1 MTGRERAGDREPE
14 HTPPMAE
21 ARGVGAATGTPVGSA
36 RPRPD
41 DAVTGGAVPDEA
53 APHGAGPHD
62 AVSPHRIPPRGWWR
76 VVRRAVRHSF
86 DERLMA
92 LSAAVA
98 FFAILSIAPVLVT
111 ALSIYGAVTTPA
123 EALEQLSAVAGML
136 PTDLEPLVAEQLTT
150 ITAASGQV
158 LTWRGLAGLA
168 AALWTAT
175 TAATYLVDALTLAY
189 HEEETRSFLRRSGLG
204 LVLVLGGAVLLGAV
218 ITVAGLVSEALDG
231 APGPVRAVAPL
242 AVWLG
247 MALLMATVLAVLY
260 RCAPDRKDARW
271 RWISG
276 GAVLTTVLWLATS
289 AALFAYVQSL
299 GNYQATYGSLAGVAI
314 SMAWL
319 WLSVFLV
326 VLGAVVNAE
335 AERQTSR
342 DSTVGP
348 ERPLGERGAVVADSA
363 PPYPEER

>member
-1 MTGRERAGDREPE
+1 MAEVRGLGSVTGR
-14 HTPPMAE
+14 
-21 ARGVGAATGTPVGSA
+21 
-36 RPRPD
+36 PRRSDVAPD
-41 DAVTGGAVPDEA
+41 
-53 APHGAGPHD
+53 D
-62 AVSPHRIPPRGWWR
+62 AVSPHRISPRGWWR
-76 VVRRAVRHSF
+76 VVRRSVVHAL

-92 LSAAVA
+92 LCAAVA

-136 PTDLEPLVAEQLTT
+136 PEDLRPLVADQLTT

-189 HEEETRSFLRRSGLG
+189 HEQESRSFLRRSGLG
-204 LVLVLGGAVLLGAV
+204 LLLVLGGAVLLGAV
-218 ITVAGLVSEALDG
+218 ITVAGLVSDALDG
-231 APGPVRAVAPL
+231 APGPVRAVAPV

-247 MALLMATVLAVLY
+247 LALLMTAVLAVLY

-276 GAVLTTVLWLATS
+276 GAALTTVLWLATS

-335 AERQTSR
+335 AERQTVR

-363 PPYPEER
+363 PPFPGEG

>member
-1 MTGRERAGDREPE
+1 
-14 HTPPMAE
+14 MAE
-21 ARGVGAATGTPVGSA
+21 ARGLGAATGTPAAPA

-41 DAVTGGAVPDEA
+41 HAVPDDA
-53 APHGAGPHD
+53 APQDVTPQDVAPQDVAPQHMAPDDAAPHD

-76 VVRRAVRHSF
+76 VLRRSLRHAL

-98 FFAILSIAPVLVT
+98 FFAVLSIAPVLVT
-111 ALSIYGAVTTPA
+111 ALSIYGAVNTP
-123 EALEQLSAVAGML
+123 EQALEQLSAVAGVL
-136 PTDLEPLVAEQLTT
+136 PEDLEPLVADQLTT

-158 LTWRGLAGLA
+158 LTWRGVAGLA
-168 AALWTAT
+168 AALWTAM
-175 TAATYLVDALTLAY
+175 TAATYLIDALTLAY
-189 HEEETRSFLRRSGLG
+189 HEPETRGYLRRAGLG
-204 LVLVLGGAVLLGAV
+204 LLLVLGGAVLLGAL
-218 ITVAGLVSEALDG
+218 ITGAGLVSPALDG
-231 APGPVRAVAPL
+231 APGPLRAVVPAL
-242 AVWLG
+242 VWLG
-247 MALLMATVLAVLY
+247 LALLMAAVLAVLY
-260 RCAPDRKDARW
+260 RFAPDRKGARW

-276 GAVLTTVLWLATS
+276 GALLATGLWLATS

-335 AERQTSR
+335 AERQTVR

-348 ERPLGERGAVVADSA
+348 EQPLGERGAVVADSA
-363 PPYPEER
+363 PPYPGEG